1 MIYDFE
7 TNEHFFRLVPNV
19 SINTKI
25 PINTTLLNFETLT
38 VINSN
43 AFFTNSDA
51 SNILQVYTLDC
62 DTFLACSSVVSG
74 CPVAPDM
81 CCVQEILCLV
91 SQQCYVVFQLDH
103 SSRCL

>member
-62 DTFLACSSVVSG
+62 DTFLACSSAVWSVVSQLPLTCAVFRRYCVL
-74 CPVAPDM
+74 CPSNVM
-81 CCVQEILCLV
+81 WC
-91 SQQCYVVFQLDH
+91 FN
-103 SSRCL
+103 